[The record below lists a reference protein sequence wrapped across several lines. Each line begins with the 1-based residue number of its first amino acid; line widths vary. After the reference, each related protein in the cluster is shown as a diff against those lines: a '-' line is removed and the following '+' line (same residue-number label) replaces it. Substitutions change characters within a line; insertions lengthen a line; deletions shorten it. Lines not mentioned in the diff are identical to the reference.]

1 MTDGSQGGP
10 PPGWYEDASS
20 ADRLRWWNG
29 AAWTEDYRPV
39 TTDAAATDATDLAGG
54 SGATPGG
61 PVSRAQLRARRAAE
75 SDAAG
80 AGAGAGAAPGDPS
93 AVPGAGR
100 ATPAHSLGEE
110 PHAPAVWPAPSS
122 LGEESLEPPQVDTVG
137 EAPAA
142 VAGAAVDA
150 HAAAVWPAPSSLA
163 EPAAKRDE
171 ASADQSSTA
180 PGPELAAPAA
190 ERDEASADQP
200 STAPEPE
207 TSAPAPTPPI
217 ASVPRA
223 SALGEVAT
231 NGSRDAKGE
240 SFPDQ
245 ITPRRPAPGDDR
257 LPTPIVYQPVSS
269 SYVGEMRPPLP
280 EASPANIPARAS
292 IALIV
297 VAALGGLAVVFWL
310 GGWNETFA
318 GMVCL
323 ASVAFAAGAFFLAI
337 GGLIVATQRRTS
349 KLLSGIAVAVSI
361 VLVAWLVIV
370 ATQQALAILS

>member
-93 AVPGAGR
+93 GVLGAGR

-142 VAGAAVDA
+142 VAGARVDA

-171 ASADQSSTA
+171 ASADQ
-180 PGPELAAPAA
+180 
-190 ERDEASADQP
+190 P
-200 STAPEPE
+200 STVPESEP
-207 TSAPAPTPPI
+207 SAPAPTPPI

-223 SALGEVAT
+223 SAPGEVAT

-240 SFPDQ
+240 TVPDQ
-245 ITPRRPAPGDDR
+245 ITPRRPAPVDDR
-257 LPTPIVYQPVSS
+257 LPPPIVYQPVSS